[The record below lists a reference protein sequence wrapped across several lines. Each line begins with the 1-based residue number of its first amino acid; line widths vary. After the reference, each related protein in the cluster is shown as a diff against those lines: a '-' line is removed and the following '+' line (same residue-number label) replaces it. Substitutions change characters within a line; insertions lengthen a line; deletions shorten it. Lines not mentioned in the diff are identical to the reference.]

1 MNIQL
6 SDHFTYRRLLR
17 FVLSPILMM
26 IFTSLY
32 SIVDGFFVS
41 NFVGKTPF
49 AAVNLIMPVLMGVGT
64 VGFMIGTGGNAIVS
78 KTLGEGKRELANQYF
93 SMLIYSSAILGVVL
107 SVLGFLLSRPIC
119 IALGATGA
127 LLEDCVLYGKILF
140 VSGTAFILQ
149 NVFQNFFVT
158 AQKPE
163 LSLKM
168 SLLAGFTNAALD
180 FLFIAVFHWGI
191 AGAALATAIGQFVG
205 CIAPIFYFGR
215 KNSSLLQLTRAK
227 FDGRVFLK
235 TCTNGSSE
243 MISNLSASIVN
254 ILYNFQLMRI
264 AGEDGV
270 AAYGVIMYVNFIFMA
285 VFLGYSIGSA
295 PIVGYHYG
303 SGNHG
308 ELKNL
313 YHKSLLLMGGTGLVL
328 TLSAEMLSVPLVK
341 IFTSY
346 DVELFTMTCR
356 GFRLYSLAFLFM
368 GINVWGSAF
377 FTALNNG
384 AVSAAISFLRTLVFQ
399 IVVVLILPLFLGI
412 DGIWLSIV
420 AAELLAL
427 AVTVTFFITE
437 KKRYRYS

>member
-1 MNIQL
+1 
-6 SDHFTYRRLLR
+6 
-17 FVLSPILMM
+17 
-26 IFTSLY
+26 
-32 SIVDGFFVS
+32 
-41 NFVGKTPF
+41 
-49 AAVNLIMPVLMGVGT
+49 
-64 VGFMIGTGGNAIVS
+64 
-78 KTLGEGKRELANQYF
+78 
-93 SMLIYSSAILGVVL
+93 
-107 SVLGFLLSRPIC
+107 
-119 IALGATGA
+119 
-127 LLEDCVLYGKILF
+127 
-140 VSGTAFILQ
+140 
-149 NVFQNFFVT
+149 
-158 AQKPE
+158 
-163 LSLKM
+163 
-168 SLLAGFTNAALD
+168 
-180 FLFIAVFHWGI
+180 
-191 AGAALATAIGQFVG
+191 
-205 CIAPIFYFGR
+205 
-215 KNSSLLQLTRAK
+215 
-227 FDGRVFLK
+227 
-235 TCTNGSSE
+235 
-243 MISNLSASIVN
+243 
-254 ILYNFQLMRI
+254 
-264 AGEDGV
+264 
-270 AAYGVIMYVNFIFMA
+270 MYVNFIFMA